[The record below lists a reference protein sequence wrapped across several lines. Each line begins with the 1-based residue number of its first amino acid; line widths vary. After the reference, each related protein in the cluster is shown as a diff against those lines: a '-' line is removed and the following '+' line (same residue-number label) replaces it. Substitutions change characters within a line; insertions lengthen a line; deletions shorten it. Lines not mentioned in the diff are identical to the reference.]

1 MRGKRGR
8 RRPAVARLTDAG
20 ACARSGVEVSAADD
34 DVFPASE
41 RRGRSLAGADLSG
54 EDLREAHLDGADLT
68 AARLVRANLHGLD
81 LRGSCLREARLDGAD
96 LRDALL
102 DGADLRSASLAG
114 ALANGSRLARAD
126 LSLAHLRGA
135 DFRSADLSE
144 ALLTDADLSLASF
157 ERANLSA
164 ASLIGGELGGASFRE
179 AVLCGANL
187 REAHLDGADFA
198 RARFAFTVLA
208 ASDLSR
214 ARGLE
219 SAVHD
224 GPSTVGIDA
233 FLLSRGEIPDA
244 FLTGIG
250 LSPLTIEYLKA
261 VAAAEQGMLVGD
273 ALFLLFADAD
283 RAHARRL
290 RAYLRLHRRL
300 AWYWQEADEL
310 SGRYN
315 PDLKLRVRFH
325 DRLIVLCS
333 AAGGSD
339 HRLAEAVERARAR
352 EATERRSIVLGV
364 RIDDAPPALPAE
376 RLAADFRGVDWNDP
390 RDPRFARELER
401 LLAAL
406 SS

>member
-1 MRGKRGR
+1 MTICSRKPSSGQAAGFDGKVTE
-8 RRPAVARLTDAG
+8 P
-20 ACARSGVEVSAADD
+20 D
-34 DVFPASE
+34 DVFVASA

-54 EDLREAHLDGADLT
+54 EDLREAHLDRADLT
-68 AARLVRANLHGLD
+68 GARLLRANLHGLD
-81 LRGSCLREARLDGAD
+81 LRGTCLRDACLDGAD

-135 DFRSADLSE
+135 DFRSADLSD
-144 ALLTDADLSLASF
+144 ALLADADLSLANF

-187 REAHLDGADFA
+187 RESHLDGADFT

-214 ARGLE
+214 ARGLD
-219 SAVHD
+219 SAIHD

-244 FLTGIG
+244 FLAGIG

-261 VAAAEQGMLVGD
+261 VAAAEEGMLVGD

-283 RAHARRL
+283 RARARRL
-290 RAYLRLHRRL
+290 RAYLRMHRHL
-300 AWYWQEADEL
+300 AWYWQEAEEL
-310 SGRYN
+310 SGHHN

-333 AAGGSD
+333 AAAGAEP
-339 HRLAEAVERARAR
+339 RLADAIARALAK
-352 EATERRSIVLGV
+352 EGAEQRRIVLGV
-364 RIDDAPPALPAE
+364 RIDDTEPALAAQ
-376 RLAADFRGVDWNDP
+376 RLAADFRGVDWDDP
-390 RDPRFARELER
+390 RDPTFVRELAR
-401 LLAAL
+401 LLAVL